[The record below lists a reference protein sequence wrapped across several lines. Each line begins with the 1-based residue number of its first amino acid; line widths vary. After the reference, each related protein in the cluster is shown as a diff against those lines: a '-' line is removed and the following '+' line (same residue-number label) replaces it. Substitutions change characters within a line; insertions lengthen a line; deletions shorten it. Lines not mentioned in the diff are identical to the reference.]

1 MGQHVHDL
9 SHREGVK
16 RCEKHARQDH
26 QGVGM
31 SWMTQLRGP
40 SARNICTSSCYHD
53 EKMLRRCG
61 RVLLTDIVLDCQ
73 EGQEKIW
80 AGSLVTVELK
90 HQLHS
95 FHSFG
100 WERCGSQSEQAV
112 TPFRFSST
120 ATVLLIRHGN
130 RSVSACV
137 HAPFLKA
144 IDSTL
149 VCASCALSWQKPRVA
164 DHEDD

>member
-1 MGQHVHDL
+1 MGTDPRLLVSLVRSKSKCLVPSLLTMGQHVHDL

-61 RVLLTDIVLDCQ
+61 GWGLLGSSPNNNPKTSSSRAHP
-73 EGQEKIW
+73 GQLE
-80 AGSLVTVELK
+80 E
-90 HQLHS
+90 
-95 FHSFG
+95 F
-100 WERCGSQSEQAV
+100 
-112 TPFRFSST
+112 P
-120 ATVLLIRHGN
+120 TVLPSSEVLI
-130 RSVSACV
+130 
-137 HAPFLKA
+137 
-144 IDSTL
+144 
-149 VCASCALSWQKPRVA
+149 QKPLTVKGPEGGLRARVRKVA
-164 DHEDD
+164 MHTSRLVVLYKRLGIRRRS

>member
-1 MGQHVHDL
+1 MGTDPRLLVSLVRSKSKCLVPSLLTMGQHVHDL

-61 RVLLTDIVLDCQ
+61 GWGVQNLIVVVQITPSCISISKWQRSCWSAIILQSRKLAKGPWKVLRKVL
-73 EGQEKIW
+73 
-80 AGSLVTVELK
+80 
-90 HQLHS
+90 
-95 FHSFG
+95 
-100 WERCGSQSEQAV
+100 
-112 TPFRFSST
+112 
-120 ATVLLIRHGN
+120 
-130 RSVSACV
+130 
-137 HAPFLKA
+137 
-144 IDSTL
+144 
-149 VCASCALSWQKPRVA
+149 
-164 DHEDD
+164 

>member
-1 MGQHVHDL
+1 MFLLDF
-9 SHREGVK
+9 
-16 RCEKHARQDH
+16 
-26 QGVGM
+26 
-31 SWMTQLRGP
+31 P
-40 SARNICTSSCYHD
+40 SCNQRVRNSFVIASVNTCW
-53 EKMLRRCG
+53 

-120 ATVLLIRHGN
+120 ATVFLIRHGN

-137 HAPFLKA
+137 HAPFLKTRSA
-144 IDSTL
+144 GIRRL
-149 VCASCALSWQKPRVA
+149 GQALSR
-164 DHEDD
+164 HELEWTLSISVHPSIPGVQ